1 MKILIVSSHYSP
13 EIGAAPARITNMAK
27 GLHNMGYEVDVLTCL
42 PNYPQN
48 RIYEGYR
55 HRLSKKEVLDDIT
68 VFHYW
73 TCTSIS
79 DRPIKR
85 ALSMFAFAFTL
96 WCFAFHVRRIKSYDK
111 VIIQT
116 PTIVSAASAMMLFK
130 LFYRKNVVL
139 NVSDLWPLTGVA
151 MGVMRKT
158 QMSYKYM
165 AWLER
170 FLYSRSDSVIGQS
183 SEIVSHVKE
192 MFPDKST
199 FLYRNLQPSSDNV
212 QQKPRHRHSP
222 LRIVYAGL
230 LGYAQNVS
238 ALIQSVDFRKLG
250 AEMHLYGG
258 GGQVENIKS
267 YIDGGAE
274 NVYYHGVVSKTEVN
288 GLLNEYDVSVVPL
301 AAAIYG
307 AVPSKIYEL
316 LPAGIPVLFSGEGE
330 GAGIVNRLDVG
341 FNSAPGDYESLSEN
355 ISKII
360 SMSDDEYSS
369 LVEHCYQAA
378 SSEFSFSAQMNRLDA
393 FLRS

>member
-96 WCFAFHVRRIKSYDK
+96 WCFAFHIRRIKSYDK

-116 PTIVSAASAMMLFK
+116 PTIVSAASAMVLFK
-130 LFYRKNVVL
+130 LLYRKNVVL
-139 NVSDLWPLTGVA
+139 NVSDLWPLTAVA

-199 FLYRNLQPSSDNV
+199 FIYRNLQPSSDNV
-212 QQKPRHRHSP
+212 QRKPRHRHSP

-274 NVYYHGVVSKTEVN
+274 NVFYHGVVPKSEVN

-378 SSEFSFSAQMNRLDA
+378 SGEFSFSAQMNRLDA
-393 FLRS
+393 FLKS